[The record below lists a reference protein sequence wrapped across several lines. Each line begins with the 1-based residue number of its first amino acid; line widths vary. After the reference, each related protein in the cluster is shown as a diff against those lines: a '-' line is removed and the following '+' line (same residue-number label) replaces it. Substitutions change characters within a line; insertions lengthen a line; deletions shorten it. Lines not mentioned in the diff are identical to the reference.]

1 MKIEAEIREGAA
13 KERQGTGERALHQF
27 AHFMRSHLDCGAVII
42 QIAEGFSPLFA
53 SSGDRPHS
61 AVCAYARELMT
72 AGGDRTVVQ
81 DPARL
86 VDPLVAIDLGFGF
99 YAGLPLRLSS
109 GEPAGMLAA
118 IDASPRA
125 LAENELANL
134 KMLASIVV
142 QMIEFRIATAR
153 ADPGSPSADRSQA
166 VGHGGSERHR
176 AAGAQGR
183 RQSEAPHT

>member
-1 MKIEAEIREGAA
+1 MKIEAEIRDSAA
-13 KERQGTGERALHQF
+13 RERQGTGEGTLHQF

-42 QIAEGFSPLFA
+42 QITEGFSPLFA

-61 AVCAYARELMT
+61 AVCAYARELMM
-72 AGGDRTVVQ
+72 AGGDRN
-81 DPARL
+81 PARL

-118 IDASPRA
+118 IDASPRK

-134 KMLASIVV
+134 RMLASIIV
-142 QMIEFRIATAR
+142 QMIEFRLATA
-153 ADPGSPSADRSQA
+153 
-166 VGHGGSERHR
+166 ER
-176 AAGAQGR
+176 
-183 RQSEAPHT
+183 